1 MFVSVKRSAIQPASN
16 FYSRNECDLFSN
28 PPNILDER
36 ETGRKGLP
44 VFTPTTPGPKEGVW
58 SARQN
63 SNNSGHF
70 DIYVGSPAKQTIIA
84 GDAGNRRISAHPRRK
99 I

>member
-1 MFVSVKRSAIQPASN
+1 MVMTSFLLGDVSKLDNLFVA
-16 FYSRNECDLFSN
+16 
-28 PPNILDER
+28 
-36 ETGRKGLP
+36 GLP

-84 GDAGNRRISAHPRRK
+84 GDAGNRRIGAHPVFGLGATGNPSMNLRNL
-99 I
+99 IFSPI